1 MCVRIRK
8 GKVLLFSLFFLF
20 LACVH
25 LLLFVLTTVH
35 VMNELESNTA
45 TPQVGFFLYVCVY
58 VLVLFTSCEREREG
72 GRG

>member
-1 MCVRIRK
+1 MCALEREK
-8 GKVLLFSLFFLF
+8 YCCFLSFFLF

-45 TPQVGFFLYVCVY
+45 TPQVGVFLYVCVY

>member
-1 MCVRIRK
+1 M
-8 GKVLLFSLFFLF
+8 
-20 LACVH
+20 H